1 MIKMD
6 LTIYYSDPPLTQKEQ
21 EELDEKKKKGE
32 SYTEPRKMVDITN
45 YVLSVTWNGNT
56 DEAARKVDFS
66 LAFNTTEKDSSF
78 TAMLL
83 NLGGFI
89 YMYYADDTQEKV
101 QIFSGRIFYQKRNT
115 SNYSFE
121 YVAYDDMIYLAQSK
135 MNINFQNI
143 SITEAIKKVCAEV
156 GIPVADDIPQMDTKV
171 NWLAD
176 DQSGGSGDAAFESH
190 RHPIDND
197 EELTDTWKVGDHVQ
211 LDPIYSEDDKRSGQQ
226 FIVHCKLRRF
236 DGNG

>member
-66 LAFNTTEKDSSF
+66 LAFNTTDKDSSF

-121 YVAYDDMIYLAQSK
+121 YVAYDDMIYLAQDRKS
-135 MNINFQNI
+135 
-143 SITEAIKKVCAEV
+143 VV
-156 GIPVADDIPQMDTKV
+156 
-171 NWLAD
+171 
-176 DQSGGSGDAAFESH
+176 
-190 RHPIDND
+190 
-197 EELTDTWKVGDHVQ
+197 
-211 LDPIYSEDDKRSGQQ
+211 
-226 FIVHCKLRRF
+226 
-236 DGNG
+236 